1 MTQDLPPRPAPDP
14 GTDLHRGFRL
24 GDWEVYPLQGVIGQG
39 GHRMHVEPKVMD
51 VLLCL
56 ARHPGEVVTRDQLLA
71 EVWNGVVVTDDVVTR
86 CISELRTVL
95 RDTGRDRRFIR
106 TVPKRGYGLLM
117 PVAPLDNA
125 VPSGDGPAGD
135 TAAAAA
141 SPDDCCA
148 DTACAPSPWAPEQL
162 LDAGLAVGRR
172 TIQTVRSLVRSALV
186 GLGVL
191 IGAAILLAWLIG
203 DDNGI
208 HIQVDDDDAELS
220 ETPRSP
226 PAAGANGGADPAAAA
241 ARIRSL
247 AVLPLVNLSGRP
259 EDEYFSDG
267 LAEDLRNAL
276 IGVSNLRVAA
286 STSSTAFR
294 NKAMDVREI
303 GRQLNV
309 EALVEGTVRIEGS
322 RLRVTTQLT
331 DVGTGYP
338 VWAASFER
346 PVTDKLSLQ
355 AEVAAAILR
364 QLAPSLA
371 ATEGSLRAATGNA
384 EAHEAYLLGRYYW
397 NQRTPESIERSVTY
411 FEQATERDPG
421 YALAWSGLADAWV
434 LRANYGLRP
443 RDEVVP
449 VALGHARKALALDDG
464 LAEAHA
470 SLGIALRES
479 GDLAGAQA
487 AFQRAVDLKPGY
499 SMARMWLGT
508 LLLASGD
515 ATAAGHHLEAAQQLD
530 PLHPAVQ
537 VNYISSLLI
546 RGQVAKAR
554 SEAGRLLS
562 VAPGEQLQNI
572 AWHVA
577 LEFGRYDDVLAAAVN
592 QDPAPSLRPV
602 ISDAVAESLIYLQR
616 FDDAARLIA
625 SRRDALEPRVRLSL
639 ESGLAVARRDAPA
652 LRRLATELGS
662 PVILDGIARPYRACV
677 RQWSTLWRGIADFI
691 EADWPAAAARFRTV
705 QGDTTPTL
713 CEEDTPAIRAIA
725 LAYGVET
732 AARQGDS
739 DLARR
744 AADARREIAGLRARG
759 WNDATL
765 GHAELA
771 ICMAAGDGRCAGEQ
785 LAALGRAGTEPYGR
799 LRSSPLFDRLWE
811 LPPLAQARNDLEAPF
826 IETRKRAGRLSLAR
840 LGI

>member
-1 MTQDLPPRPAPDP
+1 MDLD
-14 GTDLHRGFRL
+14 RGFRL
-24 GDWEVYPLQGVIGQG
+24 DDWEVFPLQGIIQQG
-39 GHRMHVEPKVMD
+39 GHRVHVEPKVMD

-56 ARHPGEVVTRDQLLA
+56 ARHPGEVVTRDRLLA

-117 PVAPLDNA
+117 PVAPLEA
-125 VPSGDGPAGD
+125 AAPPAQAAGSTPPPPATVPADERRAGD
-135 TAAAAA
+135 A
-141 SPDDCCA
+141 S
-148 DTACAPSPWAPEQL
+148 APSPWAPDQL
-162 LDAGLAVGRR
+162 LDTGLAVGRR
-172 TIQTVRSLVRSALV
+172 TVQTVRRIVRSALI

-191 IGAAILLAWLIG
+191 IGLVVLLAWLTG
-203 DDNGI
+203 DDRGI
-208 HIQVDDDDAELS
+208 SIEVSDDEAAL
-220 ETPRSP
+220 PASP
-226 PAAGANGGADPAAAA
+226 PPPGTASPTTGADRSTPP

-294 NKAMDVREI
+294 NKPMDVREI

-309 EALVEGTVRIEGS
+309 EALVEGTVRIEGP

-331 DVGTGYP
+331 DVRTGYP

-346 PVTDKLSLQ
+346 PVSDKLSLQ
-355 AEVAAAILR
+355 AEVAAAILQ

-371 ATEGSLRAATGNA
+371 ATERSLKAATGNA

-397 NQRTPESIERSVTY
+397 NQRTPESIERSLTY
-411 FEQATERDPG
+411 FQQAVGRDPG

-434 LRANYGLRP
+434 LCANYGLRP
-443 RDEVVP
+443 RSE
-449 VALGHARKALALDDG
+449 ALPLALQNARKALALDPG

-470 SLGIALRES
+470 SLGIALREG
-479 GDLAGAQA
+479 GDLAGARD

-499 SMARMWLGT
+499 SMAQMWLGT
-508 LLLASGD
+508 LLLAAGD
-515 ATAAGHHLEAAQQLD
+515 ATAAGRHLEAAQQLD

-537 VNYISSLLI
+537 VNYISSLLT
-546 RGQVAKAR
+546 RGQLERAR
-554 SEAGRLLS
+554 SEAERLLTL
-562 VAPGEQLQNI
+562 APSEQMQNI

-577 LEFGRYDDVLAAAVN
+577 LERGRYDEVLASAAE
-592 QDPAPSLRPV
+592 QAPAKALRP
-602 ISDAVAESLIYLQR
+602 IMSDAVAESLVYLQR

-625 SRRDALEPRVRLSL
+625 TRREGLEPKVRLSL

-652 LRRLATELGS
+652 LRRLATELGT
-662 PVILDGIARPYRACV
+662 PAVLDSIDLPYRVCI
-677 RQWSTLWRGIADFI
+677 RQWSTLWQGIADFM
-691 EADWPAAAARFRTV
+691 EGDWPAAAGRFQSV

-732 AARQGDS
+732 AARQGS
-739 DLARR
+739 GDLAAL

-765 GHAELA
+765 SHAELA
-771 ICMAAGDGRCAGEQ
+771 ICMAAGNERCAGEQ
-785 LAALGRAGTEPYGR
+785 LAALGRAGTQPYGR
-799 LRSSPLFDRLWE
+799 LRSSPLFDRLWA
-811 LPPLAQARNDLEAPF
+811 LPPLRQARPGLEAPF
-826 IETRKRAGRLSLAR
+826 EATRKRVAELQLAK
-840 LGI
+840 LGIP